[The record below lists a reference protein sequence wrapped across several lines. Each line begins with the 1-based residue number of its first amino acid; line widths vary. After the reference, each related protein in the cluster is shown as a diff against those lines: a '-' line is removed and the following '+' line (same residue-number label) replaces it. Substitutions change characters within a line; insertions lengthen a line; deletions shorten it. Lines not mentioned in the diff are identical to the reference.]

1 MIRRHIPCITQQPQC
16 EGQDLMTLKTLI
28 DTIDRQE
35 KIIDLQKDVINDLF
49 QLLSMHISAD
59 ELDSL
64 DAVKKIN
71 FVAQLRED

>member
-1 MIRRHIPCITQQPQC
+1 
-16 EGQDLMTLKTLI
+16 MTLKTLI

>member
-1 MIRRHIPCITQQPQC
+1 
-16 EGQDLMTLKTLI
+16 MTLKTLI

-49 QLLSMHISAD
+49 RLLSMHISAD